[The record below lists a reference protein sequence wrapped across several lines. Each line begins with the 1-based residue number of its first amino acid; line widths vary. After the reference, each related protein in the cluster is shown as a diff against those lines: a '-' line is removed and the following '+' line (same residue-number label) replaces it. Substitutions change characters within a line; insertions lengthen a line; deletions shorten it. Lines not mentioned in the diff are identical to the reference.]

1 MRAAVKITLRTYSP
15 ADFETLYQIDQVCY
29 PPDTAYS
36 RADMR
41 AYLGLAGA
49 ECVVAEVSE
58 GGAPAQTRQRA
69 KSRDG
74 STKIVGFCISARRD
88 KDGYIVTMDVLEQF
102 RRLGI
107 ATALLAEIEKRL
119 ATKGV
124 QRVGL
129 ETATDNHAGVAF
141 WQKHGYRTRGV
152 RKGYYPG
159 RRDAHAMTK
168 NIGTAK

>member
-1 MRAAVKITLRTYSP
+1 MCAALKITLRTYS
-15 ADFETLYQIDQVCY
+15 AEDFETLYQIDQACY

-36 RADMR
+36 RSDMR

-49 ECVVAEVSE
+49 ECVVAEVSQD
-58 GGAPAQTRQRA
+58 GTSARRRKRA
-69 KSRDG
+69 ESSNASKQ
-74 STKIVGFCISARRD
+74 IAGFCISVRRD

-107 ATALLAEIEKRL
+107 ATALLGEIEKRL
-119 ATKGV
+119 VTNGV
-124 QRVGL
+124 LRVGL

-141 WQKHGYRTRGV
+141 WQKRGYRTRGV

-168 NIGTAK
+168 NIGTAN

>member
-1 MRAAVKITLRTYSP
+1 MSAAVKITLRTYS
-15 ADFETLYQIDQVCY
+15 ATDFETLYKIDQACY

-36 RADMR
+36 RSDMR

-49 ECVVAEVSE
+49 ECVVAEVDKPKKV
-58 GGAPAQTRQRA
+58 A
-69 KSRDG
+69 
-74 STKIVGFCISARRD
+74 GFCISARRE
-88 KDGYIVTMDVLEQF
+88 KDGYIVTMDVLEEY

-119 ATKGV
+119 AANGV
-124 QRVGL
+124 VRVGL
-129 ETATDNHAGVAF
+129 ETATDNQAGVAF

-168 NIGTAK
+168 NIRAAK

>member
-1 MRAAVKITLRTYSP
+1 VKSTLRTYRA
-15 ADFETLYQIDQVCY
+15 ADFETVYQIDQACY

-41 AYLGLAGA
+41 AYLGLVGA

-58 GGAPAQTRQRA
+58 DGASVQKRKRAQSGATP
-69 KSRDG
+69 K
-74 STKIVGFCISARRD
+74 KIAGFCISAWRD
-88 KDGYIVTMDVLEQF
+88 TEGYIVTMDVLEQY

-119 ATKGV
+119 AANGV
-124 QRVGL
+124 LRVGL
-129 ETATDNHAGVAF
+129 ETATDNQAGVAF

-168 NIGTAK
+168 NIAPPK

>member
-1 MRAAVKITLRTYSP
+1 MAPRLTLRTYQP
-15 ADFETLYQIDQVCY
+15 KDFDTLCEIDWACY

-36 RADMR
+36 RSEMR
-41 AYLGLAGA
+41 AYLGFLGA
-49 ECVVAEVSE
+49 ECVVAEVQQARGAAKE
-58 GGAPAQTRQRA
+58 GTEI
-69 KSRDG
+69 KSSDT
-74 STKIVGFCISARRD
+74 STKTIAGFCISDHRD
-88 KDGYIVTMDVLEQF
+88 TEGYIITMDVLEQY

-107 ATALLAEIEKRL
+107 ASALLAEIEKRL
-119 ATKGV
+119 AASGV
-124 QRVGL
+124 RRVSL

-168 NIGTAK
+168 NISGAT

>member
-1 MRAAVKITLRTYSP
+1 MSAAVKITLRTYSS
-15 ADFETLYQIDQVCY
+15 ADFETLYKIDQACY

-36 RADMR
+36 RSDMR
-41 AYLGLAGA
+41 AYLALAGA
-49 ECVVAEVSE
+49 ECVVAEVGEDGTSAQE
-58 GGAPAQTRQRA
+58 RKGA
-69 KSRDG
+69 DG
-74 STKIVGFCISARRD
+74 DAPKKIAGFCISARRN
-88 KDGYIVTMDVLEQF
+88 KDGYIVTMDVLEQY
-102 RRLGI
+102 RRLRI

-119 ATKGV
+119 AANGV
-124 QRVGL
+124 LRVGL

-168 NIGTAK
+168 NLRAPR

>member
-1 MRAAVKITLRTYSP
+1 VKITLRTYSA
-15 ADFETLYQIDQVCY
+15 ADFETLYEIDQACY

-36 RADMR
+36 RSDMR
-41 AYLGLAGA
+41 AYLALAGA
-49 ECVVAEVSE
+49 ECVVAEVDRPKNI
-58 GGAPAQTRQRA
+58 A
-69 KSRDG
+69 
-74 STKIVGFCISARRD
+74 GFCISARRN

-119 ATKGV
+119 AENGV
-124 QRVGL
+124 LRIGL
-129 ETATDNHAGVAF
+129 ETATDNQAGVAF

-159 RRDAHAMTK
+159 RRDAHAMAK
-168 NIGTAK
+168 NLRAPK

>member
-1 MRAAVKITLRTYSP
+1 MSAAVKITLRTYSS
-15 ADFETLYQIDQVCY
+15 ADFETLYKIDQACY
-29 PPDTAYS
+29 PADTAYS
-36 RADMR
+36 RSDMR

-49 ECVVAEVSE
+49 ECVVAEVGEDGPSAQE
-58 GGAPAQTRQRA
+58 RKRAESGGTP
-69 KSRDG
+69 K
-74 STKIVGFCISARRD
+74 KIAGFCISARRN
-88 KDGYIVTMDVLEQF
+88 KDGYIVTMDVLEEY

-119 ATKGV
+119 AANGV
-124 QRVGL
+124 VRVGL

-168 NIGTAK
+168 NLRAPK